1 MALRVAV
8 ASSDGKFVNQHFGKA
23 TKFLIFD
30 IEAEGKFDFVEVRET
45 SPSCV
50 SYQQH
55 DEEEL
60 FDTVELLNDSK
71 VVLVSQIGPGAS
83 QRVIDAHMI
92 PIMYP
97 GFIQEALNEI
107 SQNLDKFL

>member
-1 MALRVAV
+1 M

-30 IEAEGKFDFVEVRET
+30 IEAEGKFEFIEVRET

-50 SYQQH
+50 NYQQH
-55 DEEEL
+55 DEDEL
-60 FDTVELLNDSK
+60 VDTVDLLKDSK
-71 VVLVSQIGPGAS
+71 VVVVSQIGPGAS
-83 QRVIDAHMI
+83 QRVFDANMI

-97 GFIQEALNEI
+97 VFIEEALNEI
-107 SQNLDKFL
+107 SQNLDKFE